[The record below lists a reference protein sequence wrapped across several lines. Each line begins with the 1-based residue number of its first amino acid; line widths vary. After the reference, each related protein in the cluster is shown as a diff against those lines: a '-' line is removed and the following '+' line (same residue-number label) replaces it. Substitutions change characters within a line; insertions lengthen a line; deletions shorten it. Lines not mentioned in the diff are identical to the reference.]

1 MKGDL
6 AQRRTYDQTDI
17 LLLKGEGKGKD
28 NGKGKGKG
36 PQPAFWHQVWRCQGG
51 ELQSMWRG
59 PLHETWKSAAQAV
72 AADEAAKA
80 AAAEASAAGA
90 SREEEGWRTWTGWRG
105 AAN

>member
-36 PQPAFWHQVWRCQGG
+36 PQPAFWHQVSRCQGG

-59 PLHETWKSAAQAV
+59 PLHSTYKSAAQAV

-90 SREEEGWRTWTGWRG
+90 SREEEGWRTWTGWRCVFD
-105 AAN
+105 